1 MVIKGY
7 RMNKIK
13 LKRVVCVLFVLL
25 LCFSSAQPVFADE
38 VDELTEDKDKLE
50 EEKKREE
57 AEKEKLSEQLNSII
71 ADMKETEAEL
81 SAKEVEIDQTETELA
96 AAKAVEEKQYQ
107 DMKLR
112 IKYMYENGDMGFL
125 EILVESDTLTEFLN
139 KAEYINQISETD
151 RNMLDEFQKTRED
164 IEEKEKK
171 LETEKEAL
179 EQIQIELAAEKKS
192 VDNLLSKQD
201 MKIEELS
208 EDINELLKRIKA
220 AETRREEANS
230 GGIQAGGGSSQI
242 VVSGNGT
249 LSNPCPGARI
259 SSEFGPRIAPTAG
272 ASSNHKGRDYAA
284 PSGTPIYAAADG
296 KVTTSTYN
304 GVRGYYVVIT
314 HDNGLQTWYQH
325 CSKIYVTV
333 GQKVVRGQNIAAV
346 GRTGISTGAHLHF
359 EVHVNGTPV
368 DPRKYL

>member
-1 MVIKGY
+1 
-7 RMNKIK
+7 MNKIR
-13 LKRVVCVLFVLL
+13 LKRVLCVLFALMMCLSTV
-25 LCFSSAQPVFADE
+25 QPVFADE
-38 VDELTEDKDKLE
+38 VDELTDDKEKLE

-57 AEKEKLSEQLNSII
+57 AEKEKLSKQLDSII
-71 ADMKETEAEL
+71 ASMKETEAEL
-81 SAKEVEIDQTETELA
+81 SAKEVEIDETETELA

-125 EILVESDTLTEFLN
+125 EILIESDTLTEFLN

-151 RNMLDEFQKTRED
+151 RNMLDEFQKTREE

-171 LETEKEAL
+171 LEAEKEEL
-179 EQIQIELAAEKKS
+179 EKIQVELAGEKKS
-192 VDNLLSKQD
+192 VDSLLAAQNV
-201 MKIEELS
+201 KIEELS
-208 EDINELLKRIKA
+208 NDINSLLKKIQA
-220 AETRREEANS
+220 AEARREEANS
-230 GGIQAGGGSSQI
+230 GGIQSGGGSGEI

-249 LSNPCPGARI
+249 LSNPCPAARI
-259 SSEFGPRIAPTAG
+259 SSEFGPRKAPTAG

-284 PSGTPIYAAADG
+284 PTGTPIYAAADG

-314 HDNGLQTWYQH
+314 HSNGLQTWYQH
-325 CSKIYVTV
+325 CSKIYVTE
-333 GQKVVRGQNIAAV
+333 GQSVVRGQNIAAV
-346 GRTGISTGAHLHF
+346 GKTGISTGAHLHF